1 LPEGCRK
8 VAGRQTEGR
17 KFKAMPYTN
26 VHRGARISPTKVRPV
41 AALVRG
47 KPLEEALMV
56 LETSKKR
63 AAVFLK
69 AALLAARANA
79 DQGDA
84 DMRRLYVSDARADG
98 GATMKRF
105 QPKDRGRA
113 FPIKKRTCHI
123 TVTVDQL

>member
-1 LPEGCRK
+1 
-8 VAGRQTEGR
+8 
-17 KFKAMPYTN
+17 MPYTN